1 MPKKLLKSTQK
12 ELEKLMDKEGVP
24 FIGEVLVELEDLLT
38 KSACDIHQN
47 PRILQA
53 RKVIED
59 LFKYSLE
66 KYIDDESR
74 EQRKNYCNTYFGIL
88 IEHGLP
94 PLNITEQKPQVRHYW
109 TKGLQY
115 EVNDND

>member
-1 MPKKLLKSTQK
+1 MTKRLLQSPQK
-12 ELEKLMDKEGVP
+12 ELEKRMDKEGLP

-38 KSACDIHQN
+38 KSACDIYQN

-53 RKVIED
+53 RKVVED

-66 KYIDDESR
+66 KHIDDESR
-74 EQRKNYCNTYFGIL
+74 VQRKNYCNTYFGIL

-94 PLNITEQKPQVRHYW
+94 PVNVTEQKPQVRHYW
-109 TKGLQY
+109 VKGLAGD
-115 EVNDND
+115 ELK